1 MKNLLHQKFFLVVL
15 LMAFSVSVTLAQVSG
30 RVTSSN
36 DNTPLIGANVVVKG
50 TSTGAITDLDG
61 NYSVEAGQGDVL
73 MFSYTGFLT
82 QEITVGVSATV
93 DIQLAEDAT
102 TLNDVVVTAT
112 RQPIRKIQTTT
123 AINTIGAEAIAMQQP
138 ESFGEAIAYVPGVTV
153 ENSQGRKSS
162 FNIRGFPSGNTYV
175 TTLLD
180 GLPLS
185 GFASRSAGTA
195 EFIGLDKGV
204 ERIEVVRGSGATL
217 FGRAAA
223 AGAVNIITRTGGDK
237 IGGMVSVTRF
247 NNVVGDNHRFSGDF
261 DYRADFNINGPISDN
276 LKFNVSGYLM
286 NDSGYKEWA
295 IKDKGQQISGNL
307 DYEFDNKSTIRVYG
321 MYGNNQFNNL
331 TDSPYNIGTGELA
344 DGWENFNT
352 FYPDNSQLDFNSTLR
367 TSVFAPLQFTSPIL
381 DNNGNEI
388 IQNQVDR
395 NREEVI
401 GGYLGLSAN
410 FNLGN
415 DWSFGAKLRTQ
426 AYDWKD
432 HNEITFSS
440 FYTAESSI
448 LRLNANSVGAINDVI
463 GEARIT
469 KLITTD
475 NAKHSVSGGI
485 YFSDAAYD
493 RFGGLHWYTSNV
505 SPTPT
510 YGWFGPPGTPPLDR
524 FSLSSTTSHQEESV
538 FSFFLGDEMTFND
551 KLTINAGIRYDKMT
565 GFFNNN
571 PDEVDGIDYDPT
583 DVQENE
589 LDFSDWSWS
598 VGANYL
604 LKDRSAVYA
613 SYLRAFSLPSVGL
626 ATGVPEKNEIVNNIE
641 LGYRVGV
648 GDLGIDIGV
657 FNTVIDN
664 RLASVFDPAATGG
677 QTFVTRP
684 VGTNKVQGAELELT
698 YAPSSVKGL
707 LFRGTFTLQAS
718 EFDGLQIAL
727 DKIDHDRDETTPMIP
742 EVDINGD
749 LFGLTLVELDAA
761 NNNYAIDV
769 TGNQVHNT
777 PTSIITFNTSYTSKY
792 FGLGFDVAHYAGRY
806 AGALN
811 LVETPDLTVANANIF
826 GQIDVNGNTLR
837 LGLRIKNLFNGANPQ
852 QYVLGSANDTVLVQ
866 KQQTPNFNNTLGFG
880 ISQIPRR
887 VLLTLSYDF

>member
-1 MKNLLHQKFFLVVL
+1 MKKLLYQKFALML
-15 LMAFSVSVTLAQVSG
+15 LLISISASITIAQVSG
-30 RVTSSN
+30 IVTSTDDGS
-36 DNTPLIGANVVVKG
+36 PLIGANVVVKG
-50 TSTGAITDLDG
+50 TSTGAITDIEG
-61 NYSVEAGQGDVL
+61 KYQVEASQGDVL
-73 MFSYTGFLT
+73 MFSYTGFLA
-82 QEITVGVSATV
+82 QEITVESSANIDV
-93 DIQLAEDAT
+93 QLGEDAT

-123 AINTIGAEAIAMQQP
+123 AINTIGSKAIALQQP
-138 ESFGEAIAYVPGVTV
+138 ESFAEAITYVPGVTV

-185 GFASRSAGTA
+185 GFASRSAGTT
-195 EFIGLDKGV
+195 EFIGLDRGV

-223 AGAVNIITRTGGDK
+223 AGAVNIITRTGGDQ

-247 NNVVGDNHRFSGDF
+247 NNVVGDSHRFSGDF
-261 DYRADFNINGPISDN
+261 DYRADFNLNGPIADN
-276 LKFNVSGYLM
+276 LKFNVSGYIM

-295 IKDKGQQISGNL
+295 IKDQGAQISGNL
-307 DYEFDNKSTIRVYG
+307 DYEFNNKSTIRIYG

-352 FYPDNSQLDFNSTLR
+352 FYPDNRQLDFNSTLR

-381 DNNGNEI
+381 DVNGNEI
-388 IQNQVDR
+388 IQNQADR

-401 GGYLGLSAN
+401 GGYVGLSAN

-415 DWSFGAKLRTQ
+415 DWSIGTKLRVQ
-426 AYDWKD
+426 SFDWKD

-440 FYTAESSI
+440 FYTAESNI
-448 LRLNANSVGAINDVI
+448 LRLNANSTGAINDII
-463 GEARIT
+463 GEARIS

-475 NAKHSVSGGI
+475 NAKHNLSAGV
-485 YFSDAAYD
+485 YFSDAEYD

-505 SPTPT
+505 NPAPT
-510 YGWFGPPGTPPLDR
+510 YSWFGPPGTPPLTR
-524 FSLSSTTSHQEESV
+524 FSLSTTTSHQEEDV
-538 FSFFLGDEMTFND
+538 FSFFIGDEMTFND
-551 KLTINAGIRYDKMT
+551 KLTINAGLRYDKMT
-565 GFFNNN
+565 GFFNND
-571 PDEVDGIDYDPT
+571 PDEVDGIDYNPAE
-583 DVQENE
+583 VQSNE

-598 VGANYL
+598 LGVNYL
-604 LKDRSAVYA
+604 LKDRAAVYA

-626 ATGVPEKNEIVNNIE
+626 STGVPDKNEIVNNIE
-641 LGYRVGV
+641 VGYRVGV
-648 GDLGIDIGV
+648 GDLGIDIGL

-664 RLASVFDPAATGG
+664 RLASVFDPGPNG

-684 VGTNKVQGAELELT
+684 VGTNKVRGAELELT
-698 YAPSSVKGL
+698 YAPSAVKGL
-707 LFRGTFTLQAS
+707 LFRGTFTLQRS
-718 EFDGLQIAL
+718 EFDGLQIFL
-727 DKIDHDRDETTPMIP
+727 DKIDHDGDDSTPMIP
-742 EVDINGD
+742 EADIDN
-749 LFGLTLVELDAA
+749 LFGLNLVTLDAA
-761 NNNYAIDV
+761 NNDFAIDV
-769 TGNQVHNT
+769 TDNQVHNT
-777 PTSIITFNTSYTSKY
+777 PKSIFTFNTSYTSKY
-792 FGLGFDVAHYAGRY
+792 FGLGFDIAHYAGRF

-826 GQIDVNGNTLR
+826 GQIEINGNNLR

-852 QYVLGSANDTVLVQ
+852 QFVLGSANDTVLVQ